1 MDILLSENGDLYIS
15 EKGDVELN
23 DSIAQKIK
31 IRLKWWASEW
41 RFDKSQGLPFKEGL
55 FIKNP
60 DIDSFEMAVR
70 DKIFEVEDVVEV
82 KDVSISYSPKERI
95 GKIAFTALTDFETIR
110 EEVIIDG
117 KIRSNR

>member
-1 MDILLSENGDLYIS
+1 
-15 EKGDVELN
+15 
-23 DSIAQKIK
+23 
-31 IRLKWWASEW
+31 
-41 RFDKSQGLPFKEGL
+41 
-55 FIKNP
+55 
-60 DIDSFEMAVR
+60 MAVR

-110 EEVIIDG
+110 EEVVIDG

>member
-23 DSIAQKIK
+23 DSVAQKIK

>member
-23 DSIAQKIK
+23 DSVAQKIK

-70 DKIFEVEDVVEV
+70 EKIFEVDEVVEV
-82 KDVSISYSPKERI
+82 KDVSISYSPKERVGRI
-95 GKIAFTALTDFETIR
+95 SFTALTDFETIR
-110 EEVIIDG
+110 EEVVIDG

>member
-23 DSIAQKIK
+23 DSVAQKIK
-31 IRLKWWASEW
+31 IRLKWLASEW

-60 DIDSFEMAVR
+60 DIDSFEMAVM

-110 EEVIIDG
+110 EEVVIDG

>member
-23 DSIAQKIK
+23 DSVAQKIK

-110 EEVIIDG
+110 EEVVIDG

>member
-1 MDILLSENGDLYIS
+1 MDILLSESGDLYIS
-15 EKGDVELN
+15 EKGDVKLN
-23 DSIAQKIK
+23 DSVAQKIK

-110 EEVIIDG
+110 EEVVIDG